1 MRITRCATWPPFV
14 QEFFPD
20 CRVTYAEGGGPD
32 PRSYRVD
39 FSKIGRLL
47 PAFQPAWN
55 ARRGVQE
62 LRAAF
67 QQTGL
72 TREDF
77 TGPKYVRLARLK
89 SLLQAGRLDE
99 NLRWKQAEPIRKLY
113 NSS

>member
-1 MRITRCATWPPFV
+1 VRELATIV

-20 CRVTYAEGGGPD
+20 CQVTYAEHGGPD

-39 FSKIGRLL
+39 FSKIARRL

-55 ARRGVQE
+55 ARLGVEQ
-62 LRAAF
+62 LRSAYSKVI
-67 QQTGL
+67 L

-89 SLLQAGRLDE
+89 ELLQAGRLDE
-99 NLRWKQAEPIRKLY
+99 KLRWKQ
-113 NSS
+113 